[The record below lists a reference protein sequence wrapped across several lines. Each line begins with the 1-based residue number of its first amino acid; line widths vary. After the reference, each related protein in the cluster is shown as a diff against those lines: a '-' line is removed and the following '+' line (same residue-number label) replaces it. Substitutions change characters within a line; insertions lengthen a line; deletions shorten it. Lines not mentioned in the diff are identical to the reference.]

1 MPGVLTQAVG
11 RQDVLIRRGV
21 SERWGVVWEQDDGT
35 GFHPVDLLAWT
46 GRLTIVSPHGDVWVD
61 QPVELTSD
69 GHAIATIA
77 PATTSGSEWVGR
89 PAGSWAIT
97 ATSPDG
103 HVERLGEGTIRIE
116 D

>member
-21 SERWGVVWEQDDGT
+21 SARWGVLWEQDDGS
-35 GFHPVDLLAWT
+35 GFQPVDLLTWSGT
-46 GRLTIVSPHGDVWVD
+46 LRVSSPHGDVWLE

-69 GHAIATIA
+69 GLAIADLA
-77 PATTSGSEWVGR
+77 ASTTSSDVWAGR
-89 PAGSWAIT
+89 PRGTWTIT

>member
-1 MPGVLTQAVG
+1 MSGVLTQAIG

-21 SERWGVVWEQDDGT
+21 SARWGVRWEQDDGT
-35 GFHPVDLLAWT
+35 GFRPVDLLAWSGT
-46 GRLTIVSPHGDVWVD
+46 LRISSPRGDVWVE
-61 QPVELTSD
+61 QPVQLTAD
-69 GHAIATIA
+69 GHAIADLSA
-77 PATTSGSEWVGR
+77 AVTSPDAWAGR
-89 PAGSWAIT
+89 PYGAWTIT